1 MIMEEKRAARDAA
14 TAIDDRVKQFL
25 REQRLEL
32 DKLLTDIQ
40 PLVVRVGESTTCSE
54 VAVEEEKKKEAPS
67 RETAATSS
75 RDQTKS

>member
-1 MIMEEKRAARDAA
+1 MIMEEQRAARDAA

-40 PLVVRVGESTTCSE
+40 PPVVRAGESTTCSE
-54 VAVEEEKKKEAPS
+54 VVVEEEKKKEAPS
-67 RETAATSS
+67 RETAAASS